1 MIAPFRRPSSLT
13 ALAVLAMLAVP
24 ARAAAAEQ
32 PVAIFHA
39 FDQRYADVAGFVCT
53 LGAQGYSHVQL
64 APAQKSNP
72 LREWYGRYQPV
83 DYSIIEGM
91 GSEAELRELVRTAHG
106 CGVKVIADVVFNHMA
121 NLEEFSDLRFPQLG
135 AANFH
140 PQCAIDYAD
149 GNRDTELNCWLGAS
163 PTSRGLPD
171 LDVSRAA
178 VQEVQKAHL
187 RKLLDLGVDGF
198 RFDAAKHL
206 PADVLRRYLTFVD
219 GRRRDG
225 WNYLEVIEDTDTKAE
240 HYSGVAAVTDFV
252 LYRALKR
259 AFTFGGDLR
268 SLRVAEAVPDARSTT
283 FGRNHDNIR
292 EIQANP
298 IDPYDDRTDSWLATA
313 FVLAR
318 EGGTPLVLNWDNADA
333 AFIPAGVTFR
343 RIMCRRG
350 AAGGSVKENVLGVI
364 DSPTVLVM
372 ERGAEGF
379 FVVNKATQG
388 FDQAALDLTLTHL
401 EGCYREVRT
410 GLLAAVER
418 RPDGKKWVTRWG
430 TWGRGGLQI
439 GARDA
444 LYFVRESW
452 STCQLR

>member
-1 MIAPFRRPSSLT
+1 MAAKPRRPSLFT
-13 ALAVLAMLAVP
+13 ALAALAVLAVP
-24 ARAAAAEQ
+24 ASAGAAEQ

-39 FDQRYADVAGFVCT
+39 FDQRYTDVAQFVCA
-53 LGAQGYSHVQL
+53 LGDQGYSHVQL
-64 APAQKSNP
+64 APAQKSKP
-72 LREWYGRYQPV
+72 IREWYGRYQPV
-83 DYSIIEGM
+83 DYSVIDGM
-91 GSEAELRELVRTAHG
+91 GSEAELRALVTRAHG

-121 NLEEFSDLRFPQLG
+121 DMDEFANLQYPQLG
-135 AANFH
+135 PANFH
-140 PQCAIDYAD
+140 ARCFIDYGD
-149 GNRDTELNCWLGAS
+149 GNRTSEQNCWLGANA
-163 PTSRGLPD
+163 THRGLPD

-178 VQEVQKAHL
+178 VQDVHRAHL

-198 RFDAAKHL
+198 RFDAAKHM
-206 PADVLRRYLTFVD
+206 PADVLRRYLDFVD
-219 GRRRDG
+219 QRRG
-225 WNYLEVIEDTDTKAE
+225 NAWNYLEVIEDGDTKAT
-240 HYSGVAAVTDFV
+240 HYSGVAAVTDFT

-268 SLRVAEAVPDARSTT
+268 TLRVAEAVPDARSTT

-292 EIQANP
+292 EINADA

-318 EGGTPLVLNWDNADA
+318 EAGTPLVLNWDNADA
-333 AFIPAGVTFR
+333 AFIPAGVKFR
-343 RIMCRRG
+343 QILRQRA
-350 AAGGSVKENVLGVI
+350 AAGGVVKETVLGVI
-364 DSPTVLVM
+364 DSPTLLVM

-379 FVVNKATQG
+379 FVVNKATQP
-388 FDQAALDLTLTHL
+388 FDQAALDLTLTQL
-401 EGCYREVRT
+401 EGCYRELRY
-410 GLLAAVER
+410 GFLAAVER

-452 STCQLR
+452 SACQLR